1 MKEPGTRIR
10 QALLIALGAAG
21 LAGANAL
28 STGALPESSREL
40 SGIALEVLG
49 AALLALG
56 LCGLLLP
63 RAQLLWSRDLRV
75 ATQALRL
82 MLLLGLVAVSG
93 FGLWFGVSEFRDL
106 RALQSDGR
114 MTQAQIATIET
125 VGVNSP
131 TRRVAY
137 AFRAGGT
144 AILQQADLT
153 RDEVKRL
160 RMGTPLTVTYLPTQ
174 PHTYRLGTVDGA
186 RVLRRGAILA
196 LFVVRGFAWF
206 GIPFFYLET
215 QRRRLLRDRKA
226 VAPPSGP
233 LPVGG

>member
-28 STGALPESSREL
+28 GTGAPPESSREL
-40 SGIALEVLG
+40 SGLALEVLG

-82 MLLLGLVAVSG
+82 MLLLGFIAVSG
-93 FGLWFGVSEFRDL
+93 FGLWSGAAEFRDL
-106 RALQSDGR
+106 RALQTEGQI
-114 MTQAQIATIET
+114 TQAQIVTIET
-125 VGVNSP
+125 VGANSP

-144 AILQQADLT
+144 AILQQTELT
-153 RDEVKRL
+153 REELKSV
-160 RMGTPLTVTYLPTQ
+160 RMGAPLEVTFLPAQ
-174 PHTYRLGTVDGA
+174 PHTYRLGKVDSA
-186 RVLRRGAILA
+186 RVLRRGAMLA
-196 LFVVRGFAWF
+196 LLAVRGFAWF
-206 GIPFFYLET
+206 GIPFLYLET

-226 VAPPSGP
+226 VTTASSAP
-233 LPVGG
+233 LTV